1 MELDI
6 DFENTRFDE
15 QVLPTIIHQVVT
27 KLAAKHNTHAYNQCP
42 QCLIASQMPL
52 PGSLTRPHPMA
63 HPSKCK
69 DCKSLVETELDDLEQ
84 QWRNLK
90 TNLEFLQEAP
100 GTPIGHGAEI
110 VRTLGFLVGRRKVL
124 KEQVR
129 EPCSYS
135 IPLPPYMALKQGK
148 YRALQVVRLDPR
160 YSPHQHQGT
169 ICNFGGMVGSAQW
182 EAANLVLRRGWSV
195 MPGLRQQKIFVKA
208 VWEREKELERQKER
222 ERERQIKRQI
232 GNGG

>member
-1 MELDI
+1 MELDT
-6 DFENTRFDE
+6 DFEDTRFDE

-27 KLAAKHNTHAYNQCP
+27 KLATKHNTHAYNQCP
-42 QCLIASQMPL
+42 QCLIASQMPP
-52 PGSLTRPHPMA
+52 PGPLTRPHPIA

-69 DCKSLVETELDDLEQ
+69 DCRSLLKTELDDLEQ
-84 QWRNLK
+84 QLQNLK
-90 TNLEFLQEAP
+90 INLDFLEEAP
-100 GTPIGHGAEI
+100 WTPIGRRAEI
-110 VRTLGFLVGRRKVL
+110 VRTLDFLVGRRKVL

-135 IPLPPYMALKQGK
+135 IPFPPYMAFKQGK
-148 YRALQVVRLDPR
+148 YRAMQVLRLDPR
-160 YSPHQHQGT
+160 YSPHQHQGN

-182 EAANLVLRRGWSV
+182 MAANLVLRRGWSV
-195 MPGLRQQKIFVKA
+195 MPGLRQQKTFVKP
-208 VWEREKELERQKER
+208 VWDREEELKRQK